1 MRWVAFIFIFLILE
15 LFSPLKSL
23 NDWVFFVL
31 QAMVPF
37 QALQAYGIAVD
48 AVCPGKKAGDCCRTV
63 IQDSGA
69 YHGYQV
75 SSLSFYVNLLQYP
88 LFNENIIC
96 LDIKGIQI

>member
-1 MRWVAFIFIFLILE
+1 MRWVAFIFIFLILL

>member
-1 MRWVAFIFIFLILE
+1 MRWVAFIFIFLILV